1 MLLKLEKIGKIYD
14 SGDILTVGIR
24 GIDLA
29 FDYNEFVTIEGESG
43 SGKSTLLNVIGAN
56 DTYEEGE
63 LYFNGEPTSHYSE
76 SDWEKYREK
85 NIATIFQ
92 DFNIIENLTVLEN
105 VELAL
110 LRLDDKK
117 ERRRRAKELIARVGL
132 TEQMNRRGSKLSG
145 GEKQRTVIARALAK
159 DAPVILAD
167 EPTGNLDVKAS
178 KEVAALLKEVSKDK
192 LVIVVTHN
200 PEFFKQYATRR
211 VRIYDGSV
219 SEDKQIEQP
228 APFSGS
234 EQAEQVPVSRFH
246 NLKNTLHI
254 GVLNYKSRPKF
265 TTMMTFAL
273 FVCAIA
279 LFVVLSVVGSSLIQ
293 STTVTLDNVGIEG
306 KVIVSAAGEE
316 ITADELDE
324 AAGAT
329 NAGYLFPDRSLTEFT
344 VSIPRQSGMLQ
355 AYEVTCLYAPFD
367 YNLSSGNAVLVLPQ
381 SQSGDGEAIRSAFL
395 NAGVGIANIETITT
409 LSSDGVFLYLSYND
423 LLTNGVKIGAVNS
436 VMRLGETQWTVYSFE
451 SKAELADGTVN
462 LINSTAYEA
471 ERYSAVFSVRSSR
484 SYSVVS
490 ASEKRED
497 VSGLIVQMS
506 ENDYAELFESDI
518 TGANQAVLYFS
529 SDSVA
534 KNALS
539 SLPEGMIGMLSTST
553 VYVQNVGDIYASNV
567 LYYIALIAVCL
578 LFAALISIIFGRSVK
593 IYQADFAVYRTLG
606 IPSKVSARSLYIQM
620 LLIFL
625 PTLVLLP
632 IVSLIASMIPGSALA
647 FISAGNYIFIE
658 LMMLIMVEVVAFGFN
673 KGLRGTS
680 IRKSLKRGSK

>member
-1 MLLKLEKIGKIYD
+1 M
-14 SGDILTVGIR
+14 
-24 GIDLA
+24 
-29 FDYNEFVTIEGESG
+29 
-43 SGKSTLLNVIGAN
+43 
-56 DTYEEGE
+56 
-63 LYFNGEPTSHYSE
+63 
-76 SDWEKYREK
+76 
-85 NIATIFQ
+85 
-92 DFNIIENLTVLEN
+92 
-105 VELAL
+105 
-110 LRLDDKK
+110 
-117 ERRRRAKELIARVGL
+117 
-132 TEQMNRRGSKLSG
+132 
-145 GEKQRTVIARALAK
+145 
-159 DAPVILAD
+159 
-167 EPTGNLDVKAS
+167 
-178 KEVAALLKEVSKDK
+178 
-192 LVIVVTHN
+192 
-200 PEFFKQYATRR
+200 
-211 VRIYDGSV
+211 
-219 SEDKQIEQP
+219 
-228 APFSGS
+228 
-234 EQAEQVPVSRFH
+234 
-246 NLKNTLHI
+246 
-254 GVLNYKSRPKF
+254 
-265 TTMMTFAL
+265 
-273 FVCAIA
+273 
-279 LFVVLSVVGSSLIQ
+279 
-293 STTVTLDNVGIEG
+293 
-306 KVIVSAAGEE
+306 
-316 ITADELDE
+316 
-324 AAGAT
+324 
-329 NAGYLFPDRSLTEFT
+329 
-344 VSIPRQSGMLQ
+344 
-355 AYEVTCLYAPFD
+355 
-367 YNLSSGNAVLVLPQ
+367 
-381 SQSGDGEAIRSAFL
+381 
-395 NAGVGIANIETITT
+395 
-409 LSSDGVFLYLSYND
+409 FLYLSYND